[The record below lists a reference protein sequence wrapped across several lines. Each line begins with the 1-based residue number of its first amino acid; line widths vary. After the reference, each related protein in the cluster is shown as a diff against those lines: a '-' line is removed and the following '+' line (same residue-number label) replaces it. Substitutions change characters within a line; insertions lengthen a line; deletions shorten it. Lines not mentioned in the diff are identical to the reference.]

1 VLKNIE
7 NFQLFC
13 QKLTRNMTNSKF
25 SFIISILKTNYTCKI
40 MNVLEKISRDMSEFS
55 KSEKKVAEVIL
66 ANPQSA
72 IHSSIATLAKLANV
86 SEPTVNR
93 FCRRLDTKGYPDFKL
108 HLAQSLANGT
118 PYVNRHVDEF
128 DGPAEY
134 TNKIF
139 ESTMASLEVARQ
151 SIDIAMVN
159 RVVDLLTQARKISF
173 FGLGASSS
181 VAHDAVNKFFRFN
194 VPVVYFEDILMQ
206 RMSCMNS
213 SEGDVVIF
221 ISHTGRT
228 KSLVDVAHIAR
239 TNDATVVGI
248 TSADSPLAK
257 ECNYVLS
264 LAVPEDTDL
273 YMPMA
278 SRIAQLTLIDVLAT
292 GFTLRR
298 GNKFRENLKRVKD
311 TLRGSRYV
319 KDNLN

>member
-1 VLKNIE
+1 
-7 NFQLFC
+7 
-13 QKLTRNMTNSKF
+13 
-25 SFIISILKTNYTCKI
+25 
-40 MNVLEKISRDMSEFS
+40 MNVLEKITRDMSEFS

-72 IHSSIATLAKLANV
+72 IHSSIATLAKLSNV

-128 DGPAEY
+128 DSPDEY

-151 SIDIAMVN
+151 SIDISLVN
-159 RVVDLLTQARKISF
+159 RVVDLLTQAHKISF
-173 FGLGASSS
+173 FGLGASAS

-194 VPVVYFEDILMQ
+194 VPVIYFEDVLMQ

-213 SEGDVVIF
+213 AEGDVVIF

-239 TNDATVVGI
+239 ANDATVIGI
-248 TSADSPLAK
+248 TSADTPLAK
-257 ECNYVLS
+257 ECHYVLS

-311 TLRGSRYV
+311 TLRSSRYV
-319 KDNLN
+319 KDNL